1 MTYQID
7 CLNRLLK
14 KDNRY
19 FTIDKLKICFGS
31 ITVKEINKFEEF
43 FLPITY
49 EKSFNILATDS
60 VSGSEIAAYSTSLN
74 SFKLRASIKSQGIS
88 YLTIGYW
95 LLNQKFYFYA
105 YILNNVIVT
114 SRGILCLTL
123 LILNIGTTFPFSICH
138 LLKIAK
144 YIFSGDKGL
153 FMPSNPA
160 WI

>member
-1 MTYQID
+1 MFYKQLD
-7 CLNRLLK
+7 CLNREHKLSFCLNRLLK

-88 YLTIGYW
+88 YLTIGY
-95 LLNQKFYFYA
+95 
-105 YILNNVIVT
+105 
-114 SRGILCLTL
+114 
-123 LILNIGTTFPFSICH
+123 
-138 LLKIAK
+138 
-144 YIFSGDKGL
+144 
-153 FMPSNPA
+153 
-160 WI
+160 